1 MSWIDNVMRLSITAL
16 FPKFIVCLSSESN
29 FSAGYE
35 SWIFWS
41 WMSLLGEVA
50 GTRAGTLL
58 SQVTALSSHALC
70 SLPLS
75 YKYKY
80 KYKYNSNKIQMQ
92 ILCCTL
98 SPLNSTSSSLDR
110 QKCQNCPKQNQNCGT
125 RTRPPPNDRGYKLEM
140 SKLSHHNVQWGWKGD
155 VREWLVEQSLRP
167 LWGFGSQEAVTS
179 FPSQA
184 LPNPRTTS
192 HTLPQFM
199 PHINLHPPL
208 IHNHHPFKTSL
219 PVGIAW
225 YILSAS

>member
-1 MSWIDNVMRLSITAL
+1 
-16 FPKFIVCLSSESN
+16 
-29 FSAGYE
+29 
-35 SWIFWS
+35 
-41 WMSLLGEVA
+41 MSLGSSGREWVCSARWL
-50 GTRAGTLL
+50 
-58 SQVTALSSHALC
+58 ALELAPSYPRSPPCHHMHCAAFHYHTNTNTNTNAIRTKSKCKYSAALC
-70 SLPLS
+70 HHSTAPHHPLAVKS
-75 YKYKY
+75 VKK
-80 KYKYNSNKIQMQ
+80 
-92 ILCCTL
+92 
-98 SPLNSTSSSLDR
+98 
-110 QKCQNCPKQNQNCGT
+110 CPKQNQNCGT